1 MLMKTLFFLLTMA
14 VSFGLSAQ
22 TQIRKS
28 SISSGGGSSHVGNIT
43 VIYALGE
50 VAIAESTQ
58 GNTHVSEGFIGPD
71 IAALMGV
78 EDYTKLSGV
87 QVYPNPAIDE
97 LHVAFGRT
105 GNYRVSLFDAS
116 GKLIYT
122 QTVSG
127 EDSLILPV
135 SSLATGIYFVGIVDT
150 DNNQFTSMQIQKK

>member
-1 MLMKTLFFLLTMA
+1 MKTLFFLLTMA

-28 SISSGGGSSHVGNIT
+28 SLSSGGGSSHVGNTT

-50 VAIAESTQ
+50 VAVAESTQ
-58 GNTHVSEGFIGPD
+58 GTTHVSEGFVGPD

-78 EDYTKLSGV
+78 ENYTNLTSV
-87 QVYPNPAIDE
+87 QVYPNPATNE
-97 LHVAFGRT
+97 LHIAFGRT

-116 GKLIYT
+116 GKQIYT

-150 DNNQFTSMQIQKK
+150 DSNQFTSMQIQKN